1 MKRYIIHI
9 LLLIT
14 VFLVFFSR
22 AYAQGEIMFTSSRN
36 LSSSM
41 VNDIYQDN
49 IGLVWISSEDGLDV
63 YDGAKFWNHHHKD
76 GDTLSIVS
84 NYVRFVRQD
93 TDNVM
98 LIATLHGLQ
107 YYDRSTRKFH
117 NVPIFS
123 QFGKLDISPSIA
135 AICRLNDSISVVGTS
150 GYGMM
155 LLHRNGGDYRLNTH
169 PGVGYGG
176 IGTIFKDNSGY
187 IWVAGGN
194 FVKKLDAS
202 LSEVDEV
209 LVQNAESVAA
219 ITCHSDGS
227 VLFGTTIGRVLV
239 YDPDAPS
246 KYREIVPADAD
257 DIGVTSFCAD
267 ADGSILF
274 GTDGRG
280 VKRLVSDGDGWTVKN
295 FEFAVVDNSRLKIH
309 DIMRDRD
316 GNFWFGCFQRGV
328 LLVRGGGSMF
338 DYIGRISRT
347 RNVIGSCCVT
357 SVYSDDDCNI
367 YVGTDNDGFYVLDGN
382 YNLLRHY
389 DGNTSGSL
397 VPNVVLS
404 FCDDSCGRL
413 WVGGYNGGL
422 VYLDRKTGKWHRYF
436 LSFEDGG
443 GVTANVYAI
452 VEDKQTQ
459 TLWAS
464 VSGSGLYKIDEKTLE
479 NKRFSTRSDTFQHD
493 FTVDQLCN
501 AWVVS
506 MKISSDRKLY
516 VGTYSGFSCMDLET
530 ENFVNTYGT
539 NCFMEGY
546 VVNNICESPGGHI
559 WLSSSEGLFDFD
571 VNNRVFKR
579 YGADEGLPSASITGI
594 ACDTA
599 GNMWI
604 SSKSGVSC
612 LDAQTGRFVNY
623 DAFDGLYSNEFM
635 PNAVCVDPKG
645 RIMFGSVN
653 GVVVFSP
660 ELRHT
665 RTRTLNVRIVN
676 FSIDNEP
683 VAKGVKSGDND
694 VVDTD
699 VFYARR
705 FHLAHFD
712 NSFEVEFSALDFENP
727 DHLTY
732 FYRFDGGQWTTLSG
746 NSVSFAK
753 VGYGV
758 HTLEA
763 CVTDNMTT
771 SDVYSV
777 TIEIDFPWY
786 KSTWFEVSLTLFL
799 VALLIVAALLVMR
812 RIRLNRHYKEI
823 ARAKELNDSRVE
835 FFTSISHE
843 IRTPISLIISP
854 LIKLMETDGD
864 TMRQRSYKT
873 IKLNAQRILNLINQ
887 LLDMRK
893 IDSHQMKLEFEKT
906 NLVSFCRGVYESFEQ
921 YASSLG
927 VEFLFEAAE
936 EELEAYVD
944 PKNFDKVIVNV
955 LSNAFKYTPK
965 GGKVKLAVFR
975 ADNDTLGIEVSD
987 QGMGI
992 APEDI
997 DHIFDLFYQ
1006 GDNNHKISMMGT
1018 GVGMYLV
1025 RQLVTLHHG
1034 DVKVFNNP
1042 EGEAGCT
1049 FQIRIPVGSAH
1060 LSGDEIYERRES
1072 DSTTLSNAAM
1082 TTVVPEVYDED
1093 LKRYA
1098 RTSTR
1103 IVVVD
1108 DDEQLRKYIID
1119 ELGSYFHIKDFA
1131 SCDEASTYIIKNK
1144 PDLVISDVMM
1154 EGMDGFTLCTKLK
1167 RNVETNTIPVIL
1179 LTAASQDATRIRAL
1193 DIGADAYIT
1202 KPFSISVLI
1211 HTVTNLLK
1219 RHNTLRNSYLGRQDS
1234 ISGSNMPADEA
1245 KAADSPDRKLLL
1257 RVLKVIN
1264 ENMSNPNLTVDTIAK
1279 SVGISRV
1286 HLHRKLKELT
1296 NQSTIDFLRNV
1307 RLNRALKLLRV
1318 KHNSIF
1324 EVAQQVGFVSTAY
1337 FSTVFKDRFGCT
1349 PSAYMSDNAT
1359 IEQVPLDD
1367 EQLIS

>member
-1 MKRYIIHI
+1 MKRYIFQFF
-9 LLLIT
+9 LSIT
-14 VFLVFFSR
+14 VFFVGFTDVH
-22 AYAQGEIMFTSSRN
+22 AQGEIMFTSSRN

-41 VNDIYQDN
+41 VNNIYQDN

-63 YDGAKFWNHHHKD
+63 YDGTKFWNIHHLD
-76 GDTLSIVS
+76 GDTLSLVS
-84 NYVRFVRQD
+84 NYVRFVCQD
-93 TDNVM
+93 TDNMM
-98 LIATLHGLQ
+98 LVATLHGLQ
-107 YYDRSTRKFH
+107 YFDRSTRKFH
-117 NVPIFS
+117 NVPIYSEFS
-123 QFGKLDISPSIA
+123 KLGITPSIS
-135 AICRLNDSISVVGTS
+135 AICRLNDSVSVVGTS

-155 LLHRNGGDYRLNTH
+155 LLMRDGDGYRLNTH

-176 IGTIFKDNSGY
+176 IATIYKDKDGY
-187 IWVAGGN
+187 VWVTGGN
-194 FVKKLDAS
+194 FVKKLDS
-202 LSEVDEV
+202 TLTV
-209 LVQNAESVAA
+209 LEEWTIPSTESVAVV
-219 ITCHSDGS
+219 TCDNDGS
-227 VLFGTTIGRVLV
+227 VLFGTTLGRVLV
-239 YDPDAPS
+239 YAPDAPS
-246 KYREIVPADAD
+246 KYREIVSTEMNEMS
-257 DIGVTSFCAD
+257 VTSFCID
-267 ADGSILF
+267 ADGSVLF

-280 VKRLVSDGDGWTVKN
+280 AKRLIRSGDSWVMKD
-295 FEFAVVDNSRLKIH
+295 FEFAIVDNSRLKIH

-316 GNFWFGCFQRGV
+316 GNFWFASFQRGV

-338 DYIGRISRT
+338 DYIGRISRK
-347 RNVIGSCCVT
+347 RNIIGNCCVT
-357 SVYSDDDCNI
+357 AVYSDSDRNI
-367 YVGTDNDGFYVLDGN
+367 YVGTDNDGFYVLDKN
-382 YNLLRHY
+382 YNFLKHY
-389 DGNTSGSL
+389 DGKTPGSL
-397 VPNVVLS
+397 VPNVTLS
-404 FCDDSCGRL
+404 FCEDSKGRL
-413 WVGGYNGGL
+413 WVGGYKGGL
-422 VYLDRKTGKWHRYF
+422 VYLDRKTGKWTRYQF
-436 LSFEDGG
+436 ITENGG
-443 GVTANVYAI
+443 GGLANVYAI
-452 VEDKQTQ
+452 VEDRQTQ

-464 VSGSGLYKIDEKTLE
+464 VSGSGIYKIDENTLE
-479 NKRFSTRSDTFQHD
+479 SKLFTTRSDTYQHD

-506 MKISSDRKLY
+506 MMISSDRKLY
-516 VGTYSGFSCMDLET
+516 VGTYSGVSCMDLDT

-546 VVNNICESPGGHI
+546 VVNNICESPDGHI
-559 WLSSSEGLFDFD
+559 WLSSSEGLFRFD
-571 VNNRVFKR
+571 VHNRYFKR
-579 YGADEGLPSASITGI
+579 YGLDEGLPSASITGI
-594 ACDTA
+594 ACDSA

-612 LDAQTGRFVNY
+612 LDSKTGMFVNY

-635 PNAVCVDPKG
+635 PGAVCMDNDG
-645 RIMFGSVN
+645 RVMFGSVN
-653 GVVVFSP
+653 GVVVFTPSMRR
-660 ELRHT
+660 ERSK
-665 RTRTLNVRIVN
+665 TLNVRITN

-694 VVDTD
+694 VIDTD
-699 VFYARR
+699 VFFARR

-727 DHLTY
+727 DRLTY
-732 FYRFDGGQWTTLSG
+732 SYRFDDGQWTKLSG

-753 VGYGV
+753 VGYGI

-786 KSTWFEVSLTLFL
+786 ESTWFEVSLTLFL
-799 VALLIVAALLVMR
+799 IALLVVAALLVMR
-812 RIRLNRHYKEI
+812 RIRINRHFKEI

-864 TMRQRSYKT
+864 TLRQRSYKT

-906 NLVSFCRGVYESFEQ
+906 DLVAFCRGIYESFEQ
-921 YASSLG
+921 YALSLG
-927 VEFLFEAAE
+927 VEFVFEAE
-936 EELEAYVD
+936 EEAVEAYID
-944 PKNFDKVIVNV
+944 PKNFDKVVVNV

-965 GGKVKLAVFR
+965 GGRVKLALFR
-975 ADNDTLGIEVSD
+975 AEQDKLCVEVAD
-987 QGMGI
+987 QGTGI

-997 DHIFDLFYQ
+997 DHIFELFYQ
-1006 GDNNHKISMMGT
+1006 GDNNHKISMVGT

-1042 EGEAGCT
+1042 EGEPGCT
-1049 FQIRIPVGSAH
+1049 FQIRIPSGREH
-1060 LSGDEIYERRES
+1060 LRDEEIVERN
-1072 DSTTLSNAAM
+1072 DADALSNAALS
-1082 TTVVPEVYDED
+1082 TVVPDVYDEE

-1103 IVVVD
+1103 LVVVD
-1108 DDEQLRKYIID
+1108 DDEQLRKYIVE
-1119 ELGSYFHIKDFA
+1119 ELGNYFHIKDFA

-1154 EGMDGFTLCTKLK
+1154 EGMDGFTLCMKLK

-1179 LTAASQDATRIRAL
+1179 LTAASQDYTHIRAL

-1202 KPFSISVLI
+1202 KPFSISVLT

-1219 RHNTLRNSYLGRQDS
+1219 RHNTLRNSYLGRQDN
-1234 ISGSNMPADEA
+1234 ISGAPMADSDNQV
-1245 KAADSPDRKLLL
+1245 AADSPDKKLLL

-1264 ENMSNPNLTVDTIAK
+1264 ENMSNPNLTVDLIAK

-1307 RLNRALKLLRV
+1307 RLNRALKLLRI